1 MLMVT
6 EPERLELHQAM
17 RGLIGT
23 GPANTFMQLATPRD
37 WDDVVR
43 VHQLDAAIGGL
54 RSELKQDIT
63 EVRLEIGGLRSELK
77 QDITDVRLE
86 IGDLRSELK
95 QDIADVRLEIAG
107 LRDELKQEITDL
119 RTEVRTG
126 FAEMRTEMTL
136 LISTEIRR
144 QTQWIIGVL
153 TSLSVALILATLL

>member
-43 VHQLDAAIGGL
+43 VHQLDATIGG
-54 RSELKQDIT
+54 
-63 EVRLEIGGLRSELK
+63 
-77 QDITDVRLE
+77 
-86 IGDLRSELK
+86 LRSELK

-126 FAEMRTEMTL
+126 FAEMRTEMSMS
-136 LISTEIRR
+136 ISTEIRR

>member
-17 RGLIGT
+17 RGIIGT

-54 RSELKQDIT
+54 RSELKQDI
-63 EVRLEIGGLRSELK
+63 
-77 QDITDVRLE
+77 
-86 IGDLRSELK
+86 
-95 QDIADVRLEIAG
+95 ADVRLEIAG
-107 LRDELKQEITDL
+107 LRDELTQESADL

-126 FAEMRTEMTL
+126 FADMRTEMSMS
-136 LISTEIRR
+136 ISTEIRR

>member
-43 VHQLDAAIGGL
+43 VHQLDATIGGL
-54 RSELKQDIT
+54 RSELKQDIAD
-63 EVRLEIGGLRSELK
+63 VRLEIGGLRSELK
-77 QDITDVRLE
+77 QDIT
-86 IGDLRSELK
+86 
-95 QDIADVRLEIAG
+95 DVRLEIAG

>member
-43 VHQLDAAIGGL
+43 VHQLDATIGGL
-54 RSELKQDIT
+54 RSELQQDIT
-63 EVRLEIGGLRSELK
+63 
-77 QDITDVRLE
+77 
-86 IGDLRSELK
+86 
-95 QDIADVRLEIAG
+95 DVRLEIAG

>member
-63 EVRLEIGGLRSELK
+63 
-77 QDITDVRLE
+77 
-86 IGDLRSELK
+86 
-95 QDIADVRLEIAG
+95 DVRLEIAG
-107 LRDELKQEITDL
+107 LRDELKQEIADL

-126 FAEMRTEMTL
+126 FAEMRTEISMS
-136 LISTEIRR
+136 ISTEIRR
-144 QTQWIIGVL
+144 HTQWIIGVL

>member
-43 VHQLDAAIGGL
+43 VHQLDATIGG
-54 RSELKQDIT
+54 
-63 EVRLEIGGLRSELK
+63 
-77 QDITDVRLE
+77 
-86 IGDLRSELK
+86 LRSELK
-95 QDIADVRLEIAG
+95 QDIADVRLEIGGLRSELKHDIADVRLEIAG
-107 LRDELKQEITDL
+107 LRNELKQEIADFW
-119 RTEVRTG
+119 TEVRTG
-126 FAEMRTEMTL
+126 FAEMRTEMSMS
-136 LISTEIRR
+136 ISTEIRR

>member
-17 RGLIGT
+17 RGIIGT

-63 EVRLEIGGLRSELK
+63 
-77 QDITDVRLE
+77 
-86 IGDLRSELK
+86 
-95 QDIADVRLEIAG
+95 DVRLEIAG
-107 LRDELKQEITDL
+107 LRDELKQEIADL

-126 FAEMRTEMTL
+126 FAEMRTEMSMS
-136 LISTEIRR
+136 ISTEIRR

>member
-63 EVRLEIGGLRSELK
+63 
-77 QDITDVRLE
+77 
-86 IGDLRSELK
+86 
-95 QDIADVRLEIAG
+95 DVRLEIAG
-107 LRDELKQEITDL
+107 LRDELKQEIADL

>member
-63 EVRLEIGGLRSELK
+63 
-77 QDITDVRLE
+77 
-86 IGDLRSELK
+86 
-95 QDIADVRLEIAG
+95 DVRLEIAG

-126 FAEMRTEMTL
+126 FAEMRTEMSMS
-136 LISTEIRR
+136 ISTEIRR

>member
-17 RGLIGT
+17 RGIIGT

-63 EVRLEIGGLRSELK
+63 
-77 QDITDVRLE
+77 
-86 IGDLRSELK
+86 
-95 QDIADVRLEIAG
+95 DVRLEIAG